1 MPEQAINP
9 EATMQLIVTIDVNI
23 ATGRAQWLVQSD
35 PPYFDGA
42 DSASDLEAAAHA
54 ATDWIKECNRKS

>member
-1 MPEQAINP
+1 
-9 EATMQLIVTIDVNI
+9 MQLIVTIDVNI